1 MKHSIHALV
10 NLVLLAL
17 ACILFYLYIR
27 AGRLDW
33 SRAIPLGCIAV
44 ISLVRFIYHLEKA
57 RDRKIGCSFEKV

>member
-1 MKHSIHALV
+1 MGII

-44 ISLVRFIYHLEKA
+44 ISLVRFIYHLKRRGTE
-57 RDRKIGCSFEKV
+57 R